1 MKFTVSLPI
10 GGPIHNVS
18 EISTLATKADQLGFD
33 AVTASER
40 IIMPRNIK
48 SKYPYGPKGKIPG
61 VGTSQNTLELLS
73 VMSYIAAKTKNIS
86 LVPTVIVLPYRN
98 PIIAAKILATIDQLS
113 NGRLVV
119 GCGVGWNLEEAQTL
133 MVPTPFNKRGT
144 VSDEYIMAWK
154 ELWSKENP
162 EFRGEF
168 LEIYNVDFS
177 PKTVQQPSPPFWAG
191 GESPAAIRRAAQLCD
206 GWLPSDS
213 NPLYPLN
220 TAELFK
226 IAVYKL
232 RNMLE
237 DQNRNPYD
245 FVIRF
250 GAVPWDGDIR
260 KTEMIT
266 DSIRFW
272 SKIGVTHQ
280 SLELSGSL
288 SEKLELL
295 DSFASEIFP
304 LVND

>member
-1 MKFTVSLPI
+1 MY
-10 GGPIHNVS
+10 
-18 EISTLATKADQLGFD
+18 D
-33 AVTASER
+33 
-40 IIMPRNIK
+40 
-48 SKYPYGPKGKIPG
+48 PY
-61 VGTSQNTLELLS
+61 
-73 VMSYIAAKTKNIS
+73 
-86 LVPTVIVLPYRN
+86 
-98 PIIAAKILATIDQLS
+98 
-113 NGRLVV
+113 GRLVV

-168 LEIYNVDFS
+168 LEIYNVDFA

-232 RNMLE
+232 RNILE

-250 GAVPWDGDIR
+250 GVVPWDGDIR